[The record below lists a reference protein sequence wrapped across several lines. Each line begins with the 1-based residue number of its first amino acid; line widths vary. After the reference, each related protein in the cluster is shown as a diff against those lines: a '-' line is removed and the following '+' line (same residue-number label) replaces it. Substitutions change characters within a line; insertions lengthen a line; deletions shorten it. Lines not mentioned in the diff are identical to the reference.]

1 MAQAD
6 LILLTDVGSTTTKAV
21 LLAPSGPHGRYR
33 LAGRA
38 DAATTVEAP
47 DENVVVGVR
56 RAVAELGR
64 RAETGLAA
72 PQLGSGFGLDRDKV
86 RTYLS
91 TSSAGGGLQVMVCG
105 VMRRLTAK
113 SAEQAALG
121 AGAIVLDV
129 LAVDD
134 DRTPLQRFRAI
145 SAARPDMVLVAG
157 GMDGGTPRFVLET
170 CDFLNLSEMRPRFG
184 KGYRLPVVF
193 AGAETVRELVAE
205 MLSRRYDVLL
215 APNLRPDVSRENLEP
230 VRQAIVEIF
239 ESHVMKQAPGYEE
252 LLTWVDGPILPTP
265 VAVGKILGML
275 SAREHTNVL
284 CMDLGGATTD
294 VFSFVDGRF
303 TRSVSAN
310 LGVSYSAT
318 NVMAQ
323 AGVARIASWLPFE
336 VPEDDL
342 RDQIGGKTLH
352 PTTIPETPEEL
363 FVEQALATEAIRLAI
378 GQHLA
383 VYQPETGPRE
393 LEFGRSQTRLI
404 KDDGP
409 QSATLADLKAGL
421 IIGSGGLLASAPLRA
436 QAAMILLNSVR
447 SPGAAKLFVD
457 SVFMLPHLGILSDTE
472 PDIAA
477 EVLYAD
483 CLVPLGTAVQLKPGG
498 QRRSILSR
506 GGAAPAGEATAR
518 LEAEGGA
525 VSELR
530 IEADSLGVLPL
541 APGLGGELS
550 IVPHGGQDFGAGSG
564 VTFAARVTGG
574 LVGVIIDNRLDPCAT
589 NGDWPGPA
597 RAASVRRWLKAL
609 GAWPSGWTPDPAKL
623 ACEEVAE

>member
-1 MAQAD
+1 MPE

-21 LLAPSGPHGRYR
+21 LLAPSGPHATYR
-33 LAGRA
+33 LAARA

-56 RAVAELGR
+56 RALAELGR
-64 RAETGLAA
+64 RANTRLVADADAGTE
-72 PQLGSGFGLDRDKV
+72 LDRTKV
-86 RTYLS
+86 ATYLS

-105 VMRRLTAK
+105 VMRQLTAK

-157 GMDGGTPRFVLET
+157 GMEGGTPRFVLET

-184 KGYRLPVVF
+184 QGYRLPVVF

-252 LLTWVDGPILPTP
+252 LLRWVDGPVLPTP
-265 VAVGKILGML
+265 VAVGKILAML
-275 SAREHTNVL
+275 SARERRNVL

-323 AGVARIASWLPFE
+323 AGVARIARWLPFAL
-336 VPEDDL
+336 PEDDL

-352 PTTIPETPEEL
+352 PTTIPETLEEL
-363 FVEQALATEAIRLAI
+363 FIEQALATEAIRLAVD
-378 GQHLA
+378 QHLT
-383 VYQPETGPRE
+383 VFQPQTGPRE
-393 LEFGRSQTRLI
+393 VEFGRKQTKLFKER
-404 KDDGP
+404 DDG
-409 QSATLADLKAGL
+409 ATLADLKAGL
-421 IIGSGGLLASAPLRA
+421 VIGSGGLLASAPLRA
-436 QAAMILLNSVR
+436 QAAMILLNSIR
-447 SPGAAKLFVD
+447 TGGSSRLFVD
-457 SVFMLPHLGILSDTE
+457 SVFMLPHLGILSDTQ
-472 PDIAA
+472 PDVAMG
-477 EVLYAD
+477 VLDAD
-483 CLVPLGTAVQLKPGG
+483 CLIPLGTAIQPKTG
-498 QRRSILSR
+498 QGRRSLLSR
-506 GGAAPAGEATAR
+506 AAAARGGTATMR
-518 LEAEGGA
+518 LVAEGGRSA
-525 VSELR
+525 EMVVGG
-530 IEADSLGVLPL
+530 DDLGVLPL
-541 APGLGGELS
+541 APGLTGEAT
-550 IVPHGGQDFGAGSG
+550 IMPHGDQDFGGGPGVSVTIAVSG
-564 VTFAARVTGG
+564 GEI
-574 LVGVIIDNRLDPCAT
+574 GVILDNRVDLYA
-589 NGDWPGPA
+589 GELAWPDA
-597 RAASVRRWLKAL
+597 QRVSLVRRWLNSL
-609 GAWPSGWTPDPAKL
+609 GAWPAGWEPDL
-623 ACEEVAE
+623 AALTGQEVQA

>member
-1 MAQAD
+1 MWAVPRPKQFCSPRTAQ
-6 LILLTDVGSTTTKAV
+6 
-21 LLAPSGPHGRYR
+21 GRYR

-56 RAVAELGR
+56 RAIAELGR
-64 RAETGLAA
+64 RAGTGLGADDTG
-72 PQLGSGFGLDRDKV
+72 GSGRFGLDREKV
-86 RTYLS
+86 DIYLS

-105 VMRRLTAK
+105 VMRQLTAK

-134 DRTPLQRFRAI
+134 ERTPLQRFRAI

-157 GMDGGTPRFVLET
+157 GMEGGTPRFVLET

-184 KGYRLPVVF
+184 DGYRLPIVF
-193 AGAETVRELVAE
+193 AGAENVRELVAE

-252 LLTWVDGPILPTP
+252 LLTWVDGPVLPTP
-265 VAVGKILGML
+265 VAVGKILGLL
-275 SAREHTNVL
+275 SEREGKNIL

-294 VFSFVDGRF
+294 VFSFVDRRF

-323 AGVARIASWLPFE
+323 AGAARIASWLPFE
-336 VPEDDL
+336 VSENDL
-342 RDQIGGKTLH
+342 RDQIGAKTLH
-352 PTTIPETPEEL
+352 PTTIPETLEEL
-363 FVEQALATEAIRLAI
+363 FVEQALATEAIRLAVD
-378 GQHLA
+378 QHLT

-393 LEFGRSQTRLI
+393 LEFGRQQLRLI
-404 KDDGP
+404 REDGR
-409 QSATLADLKAGL
+409 QAATLADLDARV

-436 QAAMILLNSVR
+436 QAAMVLLNSCR
-447 SPGAAKLFVD
+447 APGVNTLFVD
-457 SVFMLPHLGILSDTE
+457 SVFMLPHLGILSDTQ

-483 CLVPLGTAVQLKPGG
+483 CLIPLGTAVQVKPAQ
-498 QRRSILSR
+498 QRRSLLGR
-506 GGAAPAGEATAR
+506 TTGGAGRGEVTAM
-518 LEAEGGA
+518 LAAEGGA
-525 VSELR
+525 SAEIR
-530 IEADSLGVLPL
+530 IGPDALGVLPL
-541 APGLGGELS
+541 ARGLTGELT
-550 IVPHGGQDFGAGSG
+550 VCPHGGQDFGAGPGVAFTAKVSG
-564 VTFAARVTGG
+564 GE
-574 LVGVIIDNRLDPCAT
+574 VGVIVDNRPDPSA
-589 NGDWPGPA
+589 NGGAAGAWPGPA
-597 RAASVRRWLKAL
+597 RAEAVRGWLKAL
-609 GAWPSGWTPDPAKL
+609 GAWPEGFEPDPAGL
-623 ACEEVAE
+623 ACGEVAQ

>member
-1 MAQAD
+1 LPE

-21 LLAPSGPHGRYR
+21 LLAPSGPHATYR
-33 LAGRA
+33 LAARA

-47 DENVVVGVR
+47 DEDVVVGVR
-56 RAVAELGR
+56 RALAELGR
-64 RAETGLAA
+64 RADTGLVAA
-72 PQLGSGFGLDRDKV
+72 ADAGTKLDRTKV
-86 RTYLS
+86 ATYLS

-105 VMRRLTAK
+105 VMRQLTAK

-157 GMDGGTPRFVLET
+157 GMEGGTPRFVLET

-184 KGYRLPVVF
+184 EGYRLPVVF

-252 LLTWVDGPILPTP
+252 LLRWVDGPVLPTP
-265 VAVGKILGML
+265 VAVGKILAML
-275 SAREHTNVL
+275 SARERRNVL

-323 AGVARIASWLPFE
+323 AGVARIARWLPFALA
-336 VPEDDL
+336 EDDL

-352 PTTIPETPEEL
+352 PTTIPETLEEL
-363 FVEQALATEAIRLAI
+363 FIEQALATEAIRLAVD
-378 GQHLA
+378 QHLT
-383 VYQPETGPRE
+383 VFQPETGPRE
-393 LEFGRSQTRLI
+393 VEFGRKQTKLFKER
-404 KDDGP
+404 DDG
-409 QSATLADLKAGL
+409 ATLADLKAGL

-436 QAAMILLNSVR
+436 QAAMILLNSIR
-447 SPGAAKLFVD
+447 TGGSSRLFVD
-457 SVFMLPHLGILSDTE
+457 SVFMLPHLGILSDTQ
-472 PDIAA
+472 P
-477 EVLYAD
+477 EVAMGVLDAD
-483 CLVPLGTAVQLKPGG
+483 CLIPLGTAIQPKVG
-498 QRRSILSR
+498 QSRRSLLSR
-506 GGAAPAGEATAR
+506 ATAARGGSATMR
-518 LEAEGGA
+518 LSTDSGGSAEIVVGG
-525 VSELR
+525 
-530 IEADSLGVLPL
+530 DDLGVLPL
-541 APGLGGELS
+541 APGLTGEATIL
-550 IVPHGGQDFGAGSG
+550 PHGDQDFGGGPGVSVTIAVSG
-564 VTFAARVTGG
+564 GEI
-574 LVGVIIDNRLDPCAT
+574 GVMLDNRVDLYA
-589 NGDWPGPA
+589 GELAWPDA
-597 RAASVRRWLKAL
+597 QRAGLVRRWLTSL
-609 GAWPSGWTPDPAKL
+609 GAWPAGWEPDPAAL
-623 ACEEVAE
+623 TGEEVQA